1 MTTSHRQRHIGST
14 SLMSLPHHPKRRGS
28 NFFVDFP
35 IRGMR
40 KLVLKIGVSKVNNFK
55 NRGSKLHLSLKS
67 LKNSK
72 L

>member
-1 MTTSHRQRHIGST
+1 
-14 SLMSLPHHPKRRGS
+14 MSLPHHPKRRGS